1 MSDDISL
8 CQNTDV
14 KKLTEVRP
22 LKLFMEPWL
31 FPTHVYQAIKVLVDA
46 ALTYLVISS
55 VGVLL
60 FTVLY
65 WIIEDISVRSNESF
79 WETGLAAIKQSC
91 KVYWAYGEPKSSW
104 LAFIETVFR
113 DCIGACMLGKIVS
126 GMMIPNNPI
135 EFSRFFIVT
144 KNYEIKLRYWIML
157 PVGALLHDS
166 KLCIQLINE
175 DEFYKGEGELRPVTK
190 YECKYSGIRG
200 IRSVTL
206 DREISREI
214 LNKLEKE
221 ESMYKMV
228 FMLSGAL
235 VEGRRY
241 FSEKRYTKEDLLY
254 ADDYLSIRKDEYP
267 EGLDRK
273 REIPYKMYMNFNMA
287 YAKLNDDL
295 KIFFKPTKYVKS
307 RKRKLKEK
315 KITETL
321 EIDQAWYN
329 WIFKGCQGRIN
340 RAMNRLI
347 LRHYDNEKL
356 IFKGMLS
363 KSRKGGK
370 KEV

>member
-8 CQNTDV
+8 RQNTDV

-144 KNYEIKLRYWIML
+144 KNYEIKLR
-157 PVGALLHDS
+157 
-166 KLCIQLINE
+166 
-175 DEFYKGEGELRPVTK
+175 
-190 YECKYSGIRG
+190 
-200 IRSVTL
+200 
-206 DREISREI
+206 
-214 LNKLEKE
+214 
-221 ESMYKMV
+221 
-228 FMLSGAL
+228 
-235 VEGRRY
+235 
-241 FSEKRYTKEDLLY
+241 
-254 ADDYLSIRKDEYP
+254 
-267 EGLDRK
+267 
-273 REIPYKMYMNFNMA
+273 
-287 YAKLNDDL
+287 
-295 KIFFKPTKYVKS
+295 
-307 RKRKLKEK
+307 
-315 KITETL
+315 
-321 EIDQAWYN
+321 
-329 WIFKGCQGRIN
+329 
-340 RAMNRLI
+340 
-347 LRHYDNEKL
+347 
-356 IFKGMLS
+356 
-363 KSRKGGK
+363 
-370 KEV
+370 